1 MKKLEAFMKKHFV
14 LFVVIMFTVALL
26 AATQIMVSSAYAEC
40 PQPRK
45 TKTAPASFVKI
56 NDVVNANKANG
67 KKLFNKT
74 AKPLACKMC
83 HGSKGDGMGKLGK
96 AFKSPVAPRNFTC
109 KATMKKVSAGQMFWI
124 IKNGSKGTGMVA
136 HKKKL
141 KDKEIW
147 DIIKYIRTDLMK
159 GNK

>member
-1 MKKLEAFMKKHFV
+1 MKKFIL
-14 LFVVIMFTVALL
+14 LIVVMFTLV
-26 AATQIMVSSAYAEC
+26 MVSSAYAGKC

-45 TKTAPASFVKI
+45 TKSAPTSFVKQDKI
-56 NDVVNANKANG
+56 AKANKANG
-67 KKLFNKT
+67 KKIYHKT
-74 AKPLACKMC
+74 AKPMACKMC
-83 HGSKGDGMGKLGK
+83 HGDKKDPGGLGAGVGKLGA
-96 AFKSPVAPRNFTC
+96 AFKSPVAPRNFKC
-109 KATMKKVSAGQMFWI
+109 KATMKKISAGQMFWI

-136 HKKKL
+136 HKKTL

>member
-1 MKKLEAFMKKHFV
+1 MKKQLV
-14 LFVVIMFTVALL
+14 LFIAAIFTFG
-26 AATQIMVSSAYAEC
+26 MVSSAYAAKKAEC

-45 TKTAPASFVKI
+45 TKSAPAATAKKD
-56 NDVVNANKANG
+56 NTAKANKANG
-67 KKLFNKT
+67 KKIYNKT
-74 AKPLACKMC
+74 AKPMACKMC
-83 HGSKGDGMGKLGK
+83 HGDKGDGTGKLGA
-96 AFKSPVAPRNFTC
+96 AFKSPVAPRNFNC

-147 DIIKYIRTDLMK
+147 DVIKYVREDLMK
-159 GNK
+159 